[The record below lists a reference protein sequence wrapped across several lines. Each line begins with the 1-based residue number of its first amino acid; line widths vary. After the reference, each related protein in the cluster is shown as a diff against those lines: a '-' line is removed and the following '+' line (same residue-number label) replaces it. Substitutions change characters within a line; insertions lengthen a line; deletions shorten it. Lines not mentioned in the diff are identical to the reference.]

1 MSKIR
6 LNPYLNFPGTC
17 REAFAFYADCLGA
30 DIVFQLTMGE
40 SPMADE
46 VPKNPI
52 TISVMFVCRVMGL
65 C

>member
-17 REAFAFYADCLGA
+17 REAFAFYADCLNA
-30 DIVFQLTMGE
+30 DIVFQLTMG
-40 SPMADE
+40 SRPWRTRCRR
-46 VPKNPI
+46 NPI
-52 TISVMFVCRVMGL
+52 TISAMFACKVMAL